1 MPSPDHTDGMRL
13 DKWLWAA
20 RFFKTRKLAAE
31 ALTGGKVHLNGQRV
45 KPARSVQPGDRLE
58 ITRGVEEMTVYV
70 KGLTAQRGP
79 ASVAQTLYEETEESL
94 AARTEAREMRKL
106 LAANPAD
113 KHRPD
118 KRDRRKLRALSGKG

>member
-1 MPSPDHTDGMRL
+1 MDQSNPSMRL

-20 RFFKTRKLAAE
+20 RFFKHRKQATE
-31 ALTGGKVHLNGQRV
+31 AIQGGKVHLNGNRV
-45 KPARSVQPGDRLE
+45 KPSRAVQAGDMLE
-58 ITRGVEEMTVYV
+58 ITRGVEEFTVIV
-70 KGLTAQRGP
+70 RALAAQRGP

-94 AARTEAREMRKL
+94 AARTESREMRRL

-113 KHRPD
+113 AHRPD

>member
-1 MPSPDHTDGMRL
+1 MDQTIASMRL

-20 RFFKTRKLAAE
+20 RFFKHRKQATE
-31 ALTGGKVHLNGQRV
+31 AIQGGKVHLNGQRV